1 MTVNVKLEPGD
12 IVRSRRGRDEGQLV
26 IVIALVDE
34 RFALVAD
41 GDKRRFDR
49 PKRKNVLHL
58 EPIGTRSEEVANSLR
73 DTGRVTNAKL
83 RYAIGQI
90 EQRLVTID
98 EREQN
103 SAPSIALE
111 MHAVEKGE

>member
-26 IVIALVDE
+26 VVIALVEE

-41 GDKRRFDR
+41 GNIRRFDR

-58 EPIGTRSEEVANSLR
+58 EPLGVHSDDIANNLR
-73 DTGRVTNAKL
+73 ETGRVTNAKL
-83 RYAIGQI
+83 RHAIGQI
-90 EQRLVTID
+90 EQRLVNN
-98 EREQN
+98 EQ
-103 SAPSIALE
+103 
-111 MHAVEKGE
+111 

>member
-1 MTVNVKLEPGD
+1 M
-12 IVRSRRGRDEGQLV
+12 
-26 IVIALVDE
+26 IALVEE

-58 EPIGTRSEEVANSLR
+58 ERIGSRSEEVANSLR

-83 RYAIGQI
+83 RHAIGQI
-90 EQRLVTID
+90 EQRLAKN
-98 EREQN
+98 EAQELN
-103 SAPSIALE
+103 APASISLE
-111 MHAVEKGE
+111 AHAEEKGE

>member
-12 IVRSRRGRDEGQLV
+12 IVRSRRGKDEGQLV
-26 IVIALVDE
+26 IVIALVEE

-83 RYAIGQI
+83 RFAIGQI
-90 EQRLVTID
+90 EQRLVTTD
-98 EREQN
+98 SRSLSDAQ
-103 SAPSIALE
+103 SDALE

>member
-1 MTVNVKLEPGD
+1 MTVQVKLAPGD
-12 IVRSRRGRDEGQLV
+12 LVRSRRGKDEGELAV
-26 IVIALVDE
+26 VIALVEE

-58 EPIGTRSEEVANSLR
+58 ERIGFRSEEVASSIR

-90 EQRLVTID
+90 ERRLGT
-98 EREQN
+98 
-103 SAPSIALE
+103 
-111 MHAVEKGE
+111 HAEEKGE

>member
-1 MTVNVKLEPGD
+1 MTINVKLEPGD
-12 IVRSRRGRDEGQLV
+12 IVKSLRGRDEDGLLV
-26 IVIALVDE
+26 VIAILDE

-58 EPIGTRSEEVANSLR
+58 EPIGIQSEEVANSIR

-83 RYAIGQI
+83 RFAIGQI
-90 EQRLVTID
+90 EQRLVKEDRNKPGISHSVARD
-98 EREQN
+98 
-103 SAPSIALE
+103 A
-111 MHAVEKGE
+111 HAEEKGE

>member
-12 IVRSRRGRDEGQLV
+12 IVRSRRGRDEGQLA
-26 IVIALVDE
+26 IVLTLVDE

-90 EQRLVTID
+90 EQRLET
-98 EREQN
+98 
-103 SAPSIALE
+103 
-111 MHAVEKGE
+111 HAVEKGE

>member
-1 MTVNVKLEPGD
+1 MTVNVKLAPGD
-12 IVRSRRGRDEGQLV
+12 IVRSRRGKDEGELA
-26 IVIALVDE
+26 IVIALVEE
-34 RFALVAD
+34 RIALVAD

-58 EPIGTRSEEVANSLR
+58 ERIGIRSEEVASSIR

-90 EQRLVTID
+90 ERLMD
-98 EREQN
+98 SDKREQDAAT
-103 SAPSIALE
+103 SLSLE
-111 MHAVEKGE
+111 THAEEKGE

>member
-12 IVRSRRGRDEGQLV
+12 IVRSRRGRDEGQLA
-26 IVIALVDE
+26 IVVALVDE

-58 EPIGTRSEEVANSLR
+58 ESLGERSDEVANSLR

-83 RYAIGQI
+83 RYAIGVI
-90 EQRLVTID
+90 EQRL
-98 EREQN
+98 E
-103 SAPSIALE
+103 A
-111 MHAVEKGE
+111 HAEEKGE

>member
-1 MTVNVKLEPGD
+1 MTLNVKLVPGD
-12 IVRSRRGRDEGQLV
+12 IVRSRRGRDEGELLV
-26 IVIALVDE
+26 VLSLVDE

-58 EPIGTRSEEVANSLR
+58 ESTGSRSEEVANSLR

-83 RYAIGQI
+83 RYAIVEI
-90 EQRLVTID
+90 ERRCDNQSASAERRTID
-98 EREQN
+98 C
-103 SAPSIALE
+103 
-111 MHAVEKGE
+111 AVAEEKGE

>member
-1 MTVNVKLEPGD
+1 MTLNVKLVPGD
-12 IVRSRRGRDEGQLV
+12 IVRSRRGRDEGELLV
-26 IVIALVDE
+26 VISIVDE

-58 EPIGTRSEEVANSLR
+58 ERIGVRSEEVASSIR

-83 RYAIGQI
+83 RYAIDQI
-90 EQRLVTID
+90 ERRLD
-98 EREQN
+98 AE
-103 SAPSIALE
+103 
-111 MHAVEKGE
+111 EKGE